1 VTAWTALLQSTRTVF
16 GAPSFAIFTQLLN
29 GWVCAPGRRTITAVI
44 AVADPGGTR
53 AHDAYH
59 RFVRDGVWAMDRLW
73 QVLAVHAVTRFAPT
87 GVVSLDLDHTLFHR
101 DGRHVNGAGTFRDA
115 VRSTLRRVVYARGL
129 NLVVLTLP
137 TQAPWGGCPIAVPIN
152 VALHQKKD
160 TTTTTA
166 HAAAMIR
173 ELAGWLPERTFHLCA
188 DGAYAC
194 LAGAHLPRTHL
205 TSRIRRDA
213 ALYQAGP
220 RPPANAGD
228 RAPRATG
235 CPPHPDRRDSPP
247 KPVGQGHH
255 RHPWTTR
262 ATARPRPRRPLVRR
276 QQDRPGPPGHRP
288 RPDGVEPDDFFIT
301 TDRAATGADV
311 ASRYAGRWSIEV
323 CFRDVKQAL
332 GGQDPQTWK
341 RYGPERAAGV
351 RGHLLRPTRA
361 ASCWT
366 EQSLQCVST
375 LLGLPVL
382 CAERYSMAL
391 SCMPAWPDRHNVRRL
406 HGSLRNVPPV
416 E

>member
-1 VTAWTALLQSTRTVF
+1 MTAWTALLQSTRTVF

-115 VRSTLRRVVYARGL
+115 VRSTLPRVVYARGL
-129 NLVVLTLP
+129 NLVVLTLRA
-137 TQAPWGGCPIAVPIN
+137 QAPWGGCPIAVPIS

-205 TSRIRRDA
+205 TSRIHRDA
-213 ALYQAGP
+213 ALYQAAPPPTGKRGRP
-220 RPPANAGD
+220 RTKGD
-228 RAPRATG
+228 RLPT
-235 CPPHPDRRDSPP
+235 PPEIAETVRPNQWAKVTIDIRGRPVQRLAHVRDVLCYAVN
-247 KPVGQGHH
+247 K
-255 RHPWTTR
+255 TD
-262 ATARPRPRRPLVRR
+262 LVRLVIVH
-276 QQDRPGPPGHRP
+276 D
-288 RPDGVEPDDFFIT
+288 PDGVEPNDFFIT
-301 TDRAATGADV
+301 TDRGATGADV

-323 CFRDVKQAL
+323 CFRDVKTSPRRPRPPDL
-332 GGQDPQTWK
+332 ET
-341 RYGPERAAGV
+341 
-351 RGHLLRPTRA
+351 LRTR
-361 ASCWT
+361 T
-366 EQSLQCVST
+366 
-375 LLGLPVL
+375 
-382 CAERYSMAL
+382 
-391 SCMPAWPDRHNVRRL
+391 RRRRQ
-406 HGSLRNVPPV
+406 GAIS
-416 E
+416 